1 MSRIFDEK
9 LIKKIMIFF
18 ELLPFFKI
26 LEPEIFATMI
36 FWNEISS

>member
-1 MSRIFDEK
+1 MNRMFYEK
-9 LIKKIMIFF
+9 LKNNHMIFF

-26 LEPEIFATMI
+26 LHPGTATMI